1 MADPSRYARV
11 KRVAE
16 YVAKVTN
23 KKYVAKKTTKQYRE
37 GQRVSLSYV
46 ERYPQLVRQVGVQKG
61 KKVSQAYAK
70 RYPHLVRK
78 LEYMIFEQRELK
90 YDKQLKH
97 QTYGKWVKTARERLT
112 HYEAIL
118 PLTKMSDRR
127 ISTAL
132 ARNKVYHNIW
142 QNVRGVIRV
151 TVSGLYDGRRVKEI
165 IHIGYLKRLW
175 YDKHNGYKQF
185 KQDLL
190 HKVLNS
196 LRRRRL
202 RLSNPKE
209 SKLRIKE
216 LQKKLDAASHNLS
229 VVPDW
234 MQEQQLRKIKSL
246 TRSIREQRRSHQLL
260 GGTIRIEKLVS

>member
-1 MADPSRYARV
+1 MADPSKYVRV
-11 KRVAE
+11 KRIVE
-16 YVAKVTN
+16 YAVKQ
-23 KKYVAKKTTKQYRE
+23 TTKRYR
-37 GQRVSLSYV
+37 
-46 ERYPQLVRQVGVQKG
+46 KG
-61 KKVSQAYAK
+61 KKVPAAYAK

-78 LEYMIFEQRELK
+78 LEYMQYEQRELK
-90 YDKQLKH
+90 YDRELKH
-97 QTYGKWVKTARERLT
+97 QIYGKWVKTARERLT

-151 TVSGLYDGRRVKEI
+151 TVSGNFDGRRIKEI

-175 YDKHNGYKQF
+175 ADKHNGYKRF
-185 KQDLL
+185 KEDIL
-190 HKVLNS
+190 HKILNA

-209 SKLRIKE
+209 SRQRIKD
-216 LQKKLDAASHNLS
+216 LQSKLATASHNLT

-234 MQEQQLRKIKSL
+234 MQDQQLRKIKSL
-246 TRSIREQRRSHQLL
+246 TRSIREQRRSHQII